1 MNLARV
7 QLYSRKKTENSCCTH
22 PSLVNLWVGGFPR
35 LRAPATCCPVFARE
49 TLAFTASRPLL
60 STSWPLPASTT
71 WKPRTSGADMYSS
84 LLVDFLYLPFMH
96 TIHPLITKEN
106 PWKTHPKLQTFHSC
120 LDGHLTLPTCN
131 QPTEYRLRQ
140 SFRVGALPPVQPS
153 GPWPC
158 HLTGGQDATWE
169 KD

>member
-7 QLYSRKKTENSCCTH
+7 QLHSPKKNLKTLAVTH

-84 LLVDFLYLPFMH
+84 CGRFPLRTIYAHDTPSHHQGKPMENHIQSSKRSTVAWTGTWLSQRAINQRSAVWDDPLGLVPCLPSNLLDL
-96 TIHPLITKEN
+96 
-106 PWKTHPKLQTFHSC
+106 
-120 LDGHLTLPTCN
+120 GH
-131 QPTEYRLRQ
+131 
-140 SFRVGALPPVQPS
+140 
-153 GPWPC
+153 
-158 HLTGGQDATWE
+158 AT
-169 KD
+169 